1 MGALL
6 FLISRLWFLNWDEV
20 FFDSGEYISR
30 WANPNYFSAIISGH
44 PPLHLG
50 YILYNWPV
58 FRLFERQGLN
68 PLPAILLVQ
77 VTLALLCVFFFGKV
91 VSRLVE
97 DKTANRA
104 MILVS
109 LLPIFW
115 IVNVTVMME
124 TGYLF
129 FFFGSLFFLSKYTSG
144 DEKYRY
150 LILSTVFWMMAF
162 LTHTV
167 VLIWI
172 PFWLYLA
179 WMWSK
184 KRFIKILIAGILSL
198 LVASAINASF
208 LANSLKTTLDQ
219 GFYWLYAAKFGE
231 HAWFSFDVETIGRYL
246 RNWWIPLVY
255 NNTSPIVIIGLL
267 SFSSMWKTNKKLFWL
282 GVFWIAP
289 SLIANQWWDSLLY
302 GRHAL
307 IAGFGLAFYVSV
319 LLKGISY
326 RIISLIVLVISLP
339 TLSLLSHPIP
349 YNLMSDKI
357 SQLPGG
363 GLLIDSHFAR
373 PYTDGNYFGK
383 TIYVDEPGWNTAEA
397 ARILEKYIDNRR
409 DVYVTGHALS
419 EPYGLFSGPY
429 LHPLS
434 LSYKNPYIL
443 QQITDKWGFAEFE
456 EVNRGLNLMVYKV
469 IPQSGKYATIKRL
482 DENSRRI
489 DYYDPLRLFMSA
501 IKGGLNL

>member
-150 LILSTVFWMMAF
+150 VPSMHHSWRILLRQLWIRDFTGFMLQNLESMHGF
-162 LTHTV
+162 L
-167 VLIWI
+167 LM
-172 PFWLYLA
+172 L
-179 WMWSK
+179 K
-184 KRFIKILIAGILSL
+184 L
-198 LVASAINASF
+198 LV
-208 LANSLKTTLDQ
+208 
-219 GFYWLYAAKFGE
+219 
-231 HAWFSFDVETIGRYL
+231 
-246 RNWWIPLVY
+246 
-255 NNTSPIVIIGLL
+255 
-267 SFSSMWKTNKKLFWL
+267 
-282 GVFWIAP
+282 
-289 SLIANQWWDSLLY
+289 
-302 GRHAL
+302 
-307 IAGFGLAFYVSV
+307 
-319 LLKGISY
+319 GI
-326 RIISLIVLVISLP
+326 
-339 TLSLLSHPIP
+339 
-349 YNLMSDKI
+349 
-357 SQLPGG
+357 
-363 GLLIDSHFAR
+363 
-373 PYTDGNYFGK
+373 
-383 TIYVDEPGWNTAEA
+383 
-397 ARILEKYIDNRR
+397 
-409 DVYVTGHALS
+409 
-419 EPYGLFSGPY
+419 
-429 LHPLS
+429 
-434 LSYKNPYIL
+434 
-443 QQITDKWGFAEFE
+443 
-456 EVNRGLNLMVYKV
+456 
-469 IPQSGKYATIKRL
+469 
-482 DENSRRI
+482 
-489 DYYDPLRLFMSA
+489 
-501 IKGGLNL
+501 